1 MSGGTTPRIHSP
13 QHPLA
18 AVVLD
23 DLVLDVDLVAVPLS
37 DGQHGVLATQH
48 LTVLDP
54 VVTRH
59 ISGVDAGVV
68 GRLDSAG
75 TGVAALKH
83 SVTVRPRNQIT
94 SPRRDATVAITETR
108 LAASQEL
115 VR

>member
-23 DLVLDVDLVAVPLS
+23 DLVLNVDLVAVALS
-37 DGQHGVLATQH
+37 DGQQGVLAARN
-48 LTVLDP
+48 LPVLNP

-59 ISGVDAGVV
+59 IPGVDAGVV

-83 SVTVRPRNQIT
+83 SVTVRPRN
-94 SPRRDATVAITETR
+94 
-108 LAASQEL
+108 
-115 VR
+115 